1 VILVRVV
8 LGFLVGC
15 GLVEGKIFEDIK
27 ERFLEFD
34 FDGTKRL
41 VRKAVDELRI
51 DPLDVVEKALR
62 PAMGVVGEKFEEGEF
77 FLSELIVSGQLF
89 KEIMSEIIEPRL
101 GVGEAGRRLGTVVIG
116 TVKGD
121 LHDIGKNIVA
131 TMLRIA
137 GFEVIDLGVDVPTE
151 KFVEAVEKYRPD
163 ILGMS
168 ALLTTVIDEIKHVID
183 ALKSKGLRDK
193 VKIVVG
199 GAAVTES
206 FAKEVGADGY
216 GKDAV
221 EAVRVCK
228 KLLGLKD

>member
-1 VILVRVV
+1 MILVRVV

>member
-1 VILVRVV
+1 MILVRVV
-8 LGFLVGC
+8 SGFTVGC

-27 ERFLEFD
+27 ESFLEFD
-34 FDGTKRL
+34 FDETKRL

-77 FLSELIVSGQLF
+77 FLAELIVSGQLF
-89 KEIMSEIIEPRL
+89 KEIMSEIIEPKL
-101 GVGEAGRRLGTVVIG
+101 GLGEAGRRLGTVVIG